1 MIDRKN
7 ELEENFREIRNR
19 ITRAC
24 NDSGR
29 SPDEVHL
36 IAVSK
41 TYPESDIEHAITL
54 GQRSFGENKI
64 QDLATKMEYFADIK
78 DLEWHMIGT
87 LQTNKVK
94 YIAERVHWIHSV
106 SKIKALDEIEKR
118 AKPFNRIINVLI
130 QVNISDE
137 DQKSGCDP
145 EELPSLI
152 QHAESLN
159 HVKVRG
165 LMGMAT
171 FVDNPE
177 LVRPEFRL
185 LKSLLEQ
192 ERSKPY
198 KKAELNHLSM
208 GMTNDLE
215 VAIQEGATMVR
226 IGTAI
231 FGKRDY
237 S

>member
-1 MIDRKN
+1 MLDRKK
-7 ELEENFREIRNR
+7 ELEENFSEINER
-19 ITRAC
+19 IIKAC
-24 NDSGR
+24 IDSGR
-29 SPDEVHL
+29 SPEEVQL

-41 TYPESDIEHAITL
+41 TYPESDIKHAISL
-54 GQRSFGENKI
+54 GQRSFGENKM
-64 QDLATKMEYFADIK
+64 QDLATKMEYFTDTKDI
-78 DLEWHMIGT
+78 EWHMIGS

-94 YIAERVHWIHSV
+94 YVAERVHWIHSV

-118 AKPFNRIINVLI
+118 AKSFNRIINVLI
-130 QVNISDE
+130 QVNISAE

-152 QHAESLN
+152 QHSESLN
-159 HVKVRG
+159 YVKVRG

-171 FVDNPE
+171 FVNNPE

-185 LKSLLEQ
+185 LKELLEQ
-192 ERSKPY
+192 ERSKNY
-198 KKAELNHLSM
+198 HKAELDHLSM

-226 IGTAI
+226 VGTAI
-231 FGKRDY
+231 FGARL
-237 S
+237 